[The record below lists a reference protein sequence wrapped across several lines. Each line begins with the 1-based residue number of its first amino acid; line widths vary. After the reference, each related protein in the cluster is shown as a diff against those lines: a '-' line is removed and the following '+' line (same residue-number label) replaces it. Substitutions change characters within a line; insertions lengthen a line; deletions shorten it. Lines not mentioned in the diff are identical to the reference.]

1 MTKKTLQAAINA
13 MLDGKDVGNY
23 HDELT
28 MLFTLV
34 CNATDESIAAAW
46 SEVHI
51 DEDTEGG
58 TPNEEEQNRYE

>member
-1 MTKKTLQAAINA
+1 MTKASLKAAINA
-13 MLDGKDVGNY
+13 MLDGKDAENY

-34 CNATDESIAAAW
+34 CNASDESIAAAW

-51 DEDTEGG
+51 DEDTDGDM
-58 TPNEEEQNRYE
+58 PNEEE